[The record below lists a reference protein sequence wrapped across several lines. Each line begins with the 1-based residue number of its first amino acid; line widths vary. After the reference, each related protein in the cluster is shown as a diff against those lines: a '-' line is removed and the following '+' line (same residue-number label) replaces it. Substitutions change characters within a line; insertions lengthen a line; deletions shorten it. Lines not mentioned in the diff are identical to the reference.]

1 VTIGICSMADSPSS
15 AFHQL
20 HPTVQRWIWA
30 QRWTEL
36 RDIQEAAVAPILS
49 GDTDVIIAAA
59 TASGKTEAAFL
70 PIFSRLVEAPASSIQ
85 VLYVSPLKA
94 LINDQERRLSELGEQ
109 LEIPVHPWHG
119 DISASRKQRV
129 LQRPAGLLLI
139 TPEALEALFILR
151 GHELARLF
159 AELRYVVIDELH
171 SFLGSERGQ
180 QLQSLLHRLEQVIQ
194 KTVPRI
200 GLSATLGEMEL
211 AKTYLR
217 PACSEAV
224 RLIVSTEA
232 GQELKLQIRGYRYR
246 SLFLDEQSEEQ
257 EREAHRDEI
266 DIAEHLFK
274 VMRGSKNLIFI
285 NRRQDVERYTDLLG
299 RICENHRVPNEFMPH
314 YGSLS
319 KELRQAA
326 EAALKERDRPANVVC
341 TSTLELGIDIG
352 SVVSIAQIGPPY
364 SVASTRQRLGRSGR
378 QQTDPAILRVY
389 ITEPEVQP
397 HTSIESSLHPAL
409 MQAIAV
415 VNLLLQGWYEPPR
428 LQCLHLSTLVQQLLS
443 LIAQLGGVR
452 PDHAW
457 EILCGS
463 GVFRVS
469 SSTFVQLLRC
479 LGEQDLIQQSN
490 EGLLLLGLT
499 GERLVNHY
507 SFYTA
512 FKTPEEF
519 RVTTTGKT
527 LGTLPIDY
535 PLVEG
540 MYLIFA
546 GKRWQILSI
555 DYRHRV
561 IDVQQATAGRV
572 PYFGGTA
579 GLVHDQIRQ
588 EMWRLYLGS
597 EVPVFLDATARD
609 LLQEARSYFQRYGLE
624 QSYWVQSG
632 SDTLLFTWMGSLVIN
647 TLALQLAARGLQVE
661 TGLLALTISDTTP
674 KQLLRHLRAIADA
687 PAPDPLLLAASVAN
701 KETEKHDLL
710 LSEALL
716 CQNYAAGYLEV
727 QKAWNTV
734 RQVVSERLPG
744 F

>member
-1 VTIGICSMADSPSS
+1 MADSISS

-20 HPTVQRWIWA
+20 HPTIQRWIWEQHWA
-30 QRWTEL
+30 EL
-36 RDIQEAAVAPILS
+36 RDIQEQAVAPILA
-49 GDTDVIIAAA
+49 GDADVIIAAA

-70 PIFSRLVEAPASSIQ
+70 PIFSRLIDAAASSLQ
-85 VLYVSPLKA
+85 VLYISPLKA
-94 LINDQERRLSELGEQ
+94 LINDQERRLSALGDR

-119 DISASRKQRV
+119 DISSARKQRV

-151 GHELARLF
+151 GSEIPRLF
-159 AELRYVVIDELH
+159 ADLSYVVIDELH
-171 SFLGSERGQ
+171 AFLGTERGQ
-180 QLQSLLHRLEQVIQ
+180 QLQSLLHRLEVTTG
-194 KTVPRI
+194 KRVPRI
-200 GLSATLGEMEL
+200 GLSATLGEMDL
-211 AKTYLR
+211 AKAYLR
-217 PACSEAV
+217 PAQPEAV
-224 RLIVSTEA
+224 RLIVSQEA

-246 SLFLDEQSEEQ
+246 SIFLDEQSQEQ

-266 DIAEHLFK
+266 DVAEHLFK
-274 VMRGSKNLIFI
+274 VLRGSKNLIFI
-285 NRRQDVERYTDLLG
+285 NRRQDVERYSDLLSQ
-299 RICENHRVPNEFMPH
+299 ICENHRLPNEFMPH
-314 YGSLS
+314 HGSLS

-326 EAALKERDRPANVVC
+326 EAALKEPNRPANVVC

-352 SVVSIAQIGPPY
+352 SVVSIAQIGPPF

-378 QQTDPAILRVY
+378 QQTDPAILRIY
-389 ITEPEVQP
+389 ISEPEVQP
-397 HTSIESSLHPAL
+397 HTAIESSLHPAL
-409 MQAIAV
+409 LQAIAV

-428 LQCLHLSTLVQQLLS
+428 LQQLHLSTLIQQLLS

-452 PDHAW
+452 PVRAW

-463 GVFRVS
+463 GVFGVS
-469 SSTFVQLLRC
+469 QATFMQLLRC

-519 RVTTTGKT
+519 RVTTASKT
-527 LGTLPIDY
+527 LGTLPVDY

-546 GKRWQILSI
+546 GKRWQILTV

-579 GLVHDQIRQ
+579 GLVHDRIRQ
-588 EMWRLYLGS
+588 EMWRLYLS
-597 EVPVFLDATARD
+597 PEIPVFLDSTARD
-609 LLQEARSYFQRYGLE
+609 LLQEARTYFQRYGLE
-624 QSYWVQSG
+624 QSYWVESG
-632 SDTLLFTWMGSLVIN
+632 GDVLLFPWMGSLVIN
-647 TLALQLAARGLQVE
+647 TLALQMAERGLLVE
-661 TGLLALTISDTTP
+661 TGLLTLTISDITP
-674 KQLLRHLRAIADA
+674 KRLLRHLREIADA

-701 KETEKHDLL
+701 KETEKHDLF
-710 LSEALL
+710 LSEELL
-716 CQNYAAGYLEV
+716 CQNYAAGYLDV
-727 QKAWNTV
+727 QRAWNTV
-734 RQVVSERLPG
+734 RQIVSERLPG